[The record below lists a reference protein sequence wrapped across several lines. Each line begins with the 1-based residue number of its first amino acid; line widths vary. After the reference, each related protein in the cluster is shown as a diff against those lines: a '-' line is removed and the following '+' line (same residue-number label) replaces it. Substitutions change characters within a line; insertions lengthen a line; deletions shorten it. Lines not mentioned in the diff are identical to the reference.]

1 MGGSL
6 MGLVHALDLTHAA
19 MRNIAQN
26 LGFALGYNSIGIAIA
41 AGMLYP
47 FTGTLLNPMI
57 AGAAMAFS
65 SLCVVTNASRLRLF
79 DPDAEAAKKQDVS
92 GTQARSEQK

>member
-1 MGGSL
+1 
-6 MGLVHALDLTHAA
+6 

-41 AGMLYP
+41 AGVLYP

-57 AGAAMAFS
+57 AGARWR
-65 SLCVVTNASRLRLF
+65 SRRVRG
-79 DPDAEAAKKQDVS
+79 DERKPAAPVRSGRGGGEKQDVS